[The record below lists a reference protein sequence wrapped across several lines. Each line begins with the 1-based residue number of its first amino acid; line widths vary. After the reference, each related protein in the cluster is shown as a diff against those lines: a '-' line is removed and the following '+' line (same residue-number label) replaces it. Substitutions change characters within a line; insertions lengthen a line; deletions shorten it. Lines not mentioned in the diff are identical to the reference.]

1 MKPKL
6 VAYIEHSTALG
17 GSCVSLYDLIRH
29 IPSTYKRIVLT
40 LNTAHEVIDFYQKR
54 GIQTEEITAHMF
66 RHTTGGWWPVYSLL
80 GVIALISWVVQ
91 FPFVTKNLKHKLL
104 AIKPDLVHLNSLT
117 LAPYAPMI
125 KSLGI
130 PVILHVREAVHPG
143 HIGIRK
149 RWLKSLASKW
159 CDQVIY
165 ICIDNQSRLTG
176 FEVGIVVNE
185 SVDIDRF
192 DVNIDQ
198 KMSRQKLGI
207 RDDQQVVLFL
217 GGLGEIKGGL
227 PFLEALLELK
237 KEIPNLIA
245 IVAGHS
251 FSGTQNPLLRFGRW
265 VGNMFG
271 WHSYAQ
277 QVRQFYADNQ
287 LETFVRLMPF
297 RNDTPFLLAAA
308 DVLAF
313 PAMAPH
319 FSRPAIEAAA
329 MAKPVV
335 ASAVGGVMDAV
346 EDRVTGLLVPPGDE
360 QALSQALKQI
370 LSDPNLGN
378 SLGQAG
384 YRHIKKNFDS
394 KTNALRVFCM
404 YRSVLGGT
412 KHG

>member
-1 MKPKL
+1 
-6 VAYIEHSTALG
+6 
-17 GSCVSLYDLIRH
+17 
-29 IPSTYKRIVLT
+29 
-40 LNTAHEVIDFYQKR
+40 
-54 GIQTEEITAHMF
+54 
-66 RHTTGGWWPVYSLL
+66 
-80 GVIALISWVVQ
+80 
-91 FPFVTKNLKHKLL
+91 
-104 AIKPDLVHLNSLT
+104 
-117 LAPYAPMI
+117 
-125 KSLGI
+125 
-130 PVILHVREAVHPG
+130 
-143 HIGIRK
+143 
-149 RWLKSLASKW
+149 
-159 CDQVIY
+159 
-165 ICIDNQSRLTG
+165 
-176 FEVGIVVNE
+176 
-185 SVDIDRF
+185 
-192 DVNIDQ
+192 
-198 KMSRQKLGI
+198 MSRQKLGI